1 MGDQRGLPKKSNYFG
16 GLGGLVGQDGQG
28 DGGGHMVRVVGN
40 VRMVGVVGVVSMVGL
55 IKMVGVVRGYLGWS
69 G

>member
-28 DGGGHMVRVVGN
+28 DGGGHMAQPSHQPRVNG
-40 VRMVGVVGVVSMVGL
+40 MESVSTV
-55 IKMVGVVRGYLGWS
+55 IVP
-69 G
+69 